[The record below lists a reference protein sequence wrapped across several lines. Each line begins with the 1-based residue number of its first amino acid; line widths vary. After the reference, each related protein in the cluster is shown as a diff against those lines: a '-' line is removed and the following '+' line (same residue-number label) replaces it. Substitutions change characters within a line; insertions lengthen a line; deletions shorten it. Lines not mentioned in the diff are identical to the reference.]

1 MTPKH
6 LTTKNIIDLITK
18 KLDAGKAEDIQVFD
32 IRSVSTLTDYTI
44 IATGTSSRHVMS
56 LAHHL
61 TEDLKE
67 NGIRPLNDFRQG
79 EGHWV
84 VVDLGAILVHILTQE
99 ARLMYAL
106 EEMWVKPKSKRT
118 RKAPQKSA

>member
-6 LTTKNIIDLITK
+6 LTIKGTISLITK
-18 KLDAGKAEDIQVFD
+18 KLDSGKAENIQIFD
-32 IRSVSTLTDYTI
+32 IRSISTLADYTI

-61 TEDLKE
+61 AEELKKH
-67 NGIRPLNDFRQG
+67 NIRPINDIHQG

-84 VVDLGAILVHILTQE
+84 VVDLGAILVHILTQD
-99 ARLMYAL
+99 ARLTYAL
-106 EEMWVKPKSKRT
+106 EEMWQKPKSKRS
-118 RKAPQKSA
+118 RRVSRKSA

>member
-1 MTPKH
+1 MTPKR
-6 LTTKNIIDLITK
+6 LTIKSTVNLITK

-32 IRSVSTLTDYTI
+32 IRSISTLADYTV

-61 TEDLKE
+61 VEELKKHD
-67 NGIRPLNDFRQG
+67 IRPMNDIHQG

-84 VVDLGAILVHILTQE
+84 VVDLGSILVHIFTQDTRLT
-99 ARLMYAL
+99 YAL
-106 EEMWVKPKSKRT
+106 EEIWQLPKSKRS
-118 RKAPQKSA
+118 RKAPRKSA